1 MYKATYVAELMIGI
15 QNFQQNAI
23 QVKQKVDINS
33 KSNFIQYI
41 EELFQDTTSQAY
53 FMKQVRFSLRVFSPN
68 RLVDNNAPDYS
79 SSDIQQMYYKAM
91 LSNNDVVLRFYSTK
105 KIHSLDLIPE
115 GSAIYYRN
123 PHILLQIQQMKDYY
137 RQIIKSYLI
146 SPVDKL
152 EPAPGQL
159 DYVAALIGYMVPEFG
174 ADVLV

>member
-1 MYKATYVAELMIGI
+1 
-15 QNFQQNAI
+15 
-23 QVKQKVDINS
+23 
-33 KSNFIQYI
+33 
-41 EELFQDTTSQAY
+41 
-53 FMKQVRFSLRVFSPN
+53 MKQVRFSLRVFSPN

-137 RQIIKSYLI
+137 R
-146 SPVDKL
+146 
-152 EPAPGQL
+152 
-159 DYVAALIGYMVPEFG
+159 
-174 ADVLV
+174 